1 MTSTDQGLSG
11 PKLLGVLNR
20 TLPLLW
26 RSAQRLVSLLA
37 AVQMLSG
44 LMPALTVLIGRWT
57 VDGLTA

>member
-1 MTSTDQGLSG
+1 
-11 PKLLGVLNR
+11 VLNR